1 MTPQGVPF
9 HPVVVIGLGKNLLFK
24 SVLGQCVIL
33 PSLTRLTASG
43 TGAICPFFRS
53 SSPSITVEFRCNWPN
68 SSEGGRPLLLDRPLF
83 RTAATP
89 EIPRNKRI
97 KHVLIMDDNDM
108 INWTLRYFNGNIL
121 KLGIQHHIFIF
132 CVCCM
137 YNFLHQ

>member
-1 MTPQGVPF
+1 MALV
-9 HPVVVIGLGKNLLFK
+9 LLFEDLVLR
-24 SVLGQCVIL
+24 SVEPFELPGDEFVRAVTSASKTVKEKKGIIIQSCCFLYIYFLFCFIL

-89 EIPRNKRI
+89 EIPRKE
-97 KHVLIMDDNDM
+97 KELSM
-108 INWTLRYFNGNIL
+108 F
-121 KLGIQHHIFIF
+121 
-132 CVCCM
+132 
-137 YNFLHQ
+137 

>member
-1 MTPQGVPF
+1 MFPIYIF
-9 HPVVVIGLGKNLLFK
+9 CF
-24 SVLGQCVIL
+24 IL

-108 INWTLRYFNGNIL
+108 IHCTLRYFNGNIL
-121 KLGIQHHIFIF
+121 KLFNIIFSYIFGVCCIIF
-132 CVCCM
+132 CT
-137 YNFLHQ
+137 NTRFQIGSSWLDLSI